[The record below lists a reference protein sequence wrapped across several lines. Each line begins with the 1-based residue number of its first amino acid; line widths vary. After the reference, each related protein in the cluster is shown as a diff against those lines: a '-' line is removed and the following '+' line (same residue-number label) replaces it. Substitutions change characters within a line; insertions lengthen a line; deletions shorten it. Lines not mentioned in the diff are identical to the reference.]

1 VPKALFKPP
10 SYLVK
15 EWPEVFEDLYMST
28 MPIEYLHSIRLE
40 FKNGR
45 IWEINV
51 GDQVQ
56 KEHSQRIADKLVR
69 ALHEYAEDV
78 KRIEFKVD
86 VEKLKKDIKKSIK
99 DIF

>member
-1 VPKALFKPP
+1 
-10 SYLVK
+10 
-15 EWPEVFEDLYMST
+15 
-28 MPIEYLHSIRLE
+28 MPVEYLHSIRLE

-56 KEHSQRIADKLVR
+56 KEHGQRIADKLVR

-86 VEKLKKDIKKSIK
+86 VEKLKLDITRNTGK
-99 DIF
+99 FFTVN

>member
-1 VPKALFKPP
+1 
-10 SYLVK
+10 
-15 EWPEVFEDLYMST
+15 